1 VNGSGILWRRH
12 LAGGF
17 VVCGTKEK
25 TAGATGS
32 RAHRASGSIYRG
44 AESCVCEGGV
54 LDIMESFGD
63 PMEPALVDLNNV
75 RVIRGDNVALDDFSL
90 RINSGEHVA
99 ILGPNGCGKS
109 TLIKTITRECYPVL
123 REGSSMTILGQLR
136 WNVFELRSVLGIV
149 SNDLMQDVTGETSGR
164 EVVLSGFF
172 SSTRI
177 FDHLTVEPSQFK
189 RADAVLE
196 RIGVPHLADRPVQEM
211 SSGEAK
217 RILIARALVHDP
229 RTLLF
234 DEPSNSLDVFA
245 QHGLRETMRE
255 LAQSG
260 IGIVLVTHHLSDVI
274 PEIDRVVLMRNGKIQ
289 ADGQKKDL
297 LNPEEISRLFGLRI
311 EITQR
316 DGYYHL
322 W

>member
-1 VNGSGILWRRH
+1 VSTS
-12 LAGGF
+12 
-17 VVCGTKEK
+17 V
-25 TAGATGS
+25 
-32 RAHRASGSIYRG
+32 
-44 AESCVCEGGV
+44 V

-63 PMEPALVDLNNV
+63 SMGPALVDLKNV

-90 RINSGEHVA
+90 RINAGEHVA

-109 TLIKTITRECYPVL
+109 TLIKTITRECYPVI
-123 REGSSMTILGQLR
+123 REGSSMTILGQSR
-136 WNVFELRSVLGIV
+136 WNIFELRSVLGIV

-177 FDHLTVEPSQFK
+177 FDHQTVEPLQRE
-189 RADAVLE
+189 RADTVLE
-196 RIGVPHLADRPVQEM
+196 RIGVRHLADRPVAEM

-274 PEIDRVVLMRNGKIQ
+274 PEIDRVVLMGAGKIQ
-289 ADGQKKDL
+289 ADGQKTNL
-297 LNPEEISRLFGLRI
+297 LNPEEISRLFGI
-311 EITQR
+311 PVDITRR

>member
-1 VNGSGILWRRH
+1 MIYGPACEIL
-12 LAGGF
+12 LL
-17 VVCGTKEK
+17 TKEN
-25 TAGATGS
+25 AN
-32 RAHRASGSIYRG
+32 
-44 AESCVCEGGV
+44 
-54 LDIMESFGD
+54 F
-63 PMEPALVDLNNV
+63 MEPALVDLKNV
-75 RVIRGDNVALDDFSL
+75 RVIRGDNIALDDFSL
-90 RINSGEHVA
+90 RIAAGEHVA

-109 TLIKTITRECYPVL
+109 TLIKTITRECYPIY
-123 REGSSMTILGQLR
+123 RAGSSMTILGQER
-136 WNVFELRSVLGIV
+136 WNIFELRTVLGIV
-149 SNDLMQDVTGETSGR
+149 SNDLMLDCTSETSGR

-177 FDHLTVEPSQFK
+177 FDHQAVDSSQVK

-196 RIGVPHLADRPVQEM
+196 RLGVRHLADRPVAEM

-260 IGIVLVTHHLSDVI
+260 IGLVLVTHHLSDVI
-274 PEIDRVVLMRNGKIQ
+274 PEIDRVVLMRNGTIL
-289 ADGQKKDL
+289 ADGKKEDL
-297 LNPEEISRLFGLRI
+297 LEPKQISQLFGI
-311 EITQR
+311 QVDITRR
-316 DGYYHL
+316 DGYFHL

>member
-1 VNGSGILWRRH
+1 
-12 LAGGF
+12 
-17 VVCGTKEK
+17 
-25 TAGATGS
+25 
-32 RAHRASGSIYRG
+32 
-44 AESCVCEGGV
+44 
-54 LDIMESFGD
+54 
-63 PMEPALVDLNNV
+63 VDLSNI

-90 RINSGEHVA
+90 RIAAGEHVA

-109 TLIKTITRECYPVL
+109 TLIKTITRECYPVV
-123 REGSSMTILGQLR
+123 RDGSSMTILGQRR
-136 WNVFELRSVLGIV
+136 WNIFQLRTVLGIV
-149 SNDLMQDVTGETSGR
+149 SNDLMADCTGETSGR

-177 FDHLTVEPSQFK
+177 FDHQTVQPDHRR
-189 RADAVLE
+189 RADAVLD
-196 RIGVPHLADRPVQEM
+196 RLGVPHLADRPVAEM

-229 RTLLF
+229 GTLLF
-234 DEPSNSLDVFA
+234 DEPSNSLDVSA

-274 PEIDRVVLMRNGKIQ
+274 PEIGRVVLMRNGKIQ
-289 ADGQKKDL
+289 ADGKKEEL
-297 LNPEEISRLFGLRI
+297 LETNRISRLFGI
-311 EITQR
+311 PMEITKR

>member
-1 VNGSGILWRRH
+1 VP
-12 LAGGF
+12 A
-17 VVCGTKEK
+17 
-25 TAGATGS
+25 AAQ
-32 RAHRASGSIYRG
+32 
-44 AESCVCEGGV
+44 SCVWDRGV
-54 LDIMESFGD
+54 LDMMESFGEL
-63 PMEPALVDLNNV
+63 MEPALVDLNNV

-90 RINSGEHVA
+90 RINAGEHVA

-109 TLIKTITRECYPVL
+109 TLIKTITRECYPVI
-123 REGSSMTILGQLR
+123 REDSSVTILGQSR
-136 WNVFELRSVLGIV
+136 WNIFELRSVLGIV

-177 FDHLTVEPSQFK
+177 FDHQTVEPAQRD

-196 RIGVPHLADRPVQEM
+196 RLGIPHLADRAVAEM

-217 RILIARALVHDP
+217 RILVARALVHDP
-229 RTLLF
+229 QTLLF

-289 ADGQKKDL
+289 ADGPKSDL
-297 LNPEEISRLFGLRI
+297 LNPQELSRLFGI
-311 EITQR
+311 PVDITRR

>member
-1 VNGSGILWRRH
+1 
-12 LAGGF
+12 
-17 VVCGTKEK
+17 
-25 TAGATGS
+25 
-32 RAHRASGSIYRG
+32 
-44 AESCVCEGGV
+44 
-54 LDIMESFGD
+54 M
-63 PMEPALVDLNNV
+63 DLSNIQ
-75 RVIRGDNVALDDFSL
+75 VIRGDNVALDDFSL
-90 RINSGEHVA
+90 RIAAGEHVA

-109 TLIKTITRECYPVL
+109 TLIKTITRECYPVV
-123 REGSSMTILGQLR
+123 RDGSSMTILGQRR
-136 WNVFELRSVLGIV
+136 WNIFQLRTVLGIV
-149 SNDLMQDVTGETSGR
+149 SNDLMADCTGETSGR

-177 FDHLTVEPSQFK
+177 FDHQTVQPDHRK
-189 RADAVLE
+189 RADAVLD
-196 RIGVPHLADRPVQEM
+196 RLGVPHLADRPVAEM

-229 RTLLF
+229 GTLLF
-234 DEPSNSLDVFA
+234 DEPSNSLDVSA

-274 PEIDRVVLMRNGKIQ
+274 PEIGRVVLMRNGKIQ
-289 ADGQKKDL
+289 ADGKKEEL
-297 LNPEEISRLFGLRI
+297 LETNQISRLFGI
-311 EITQR
+311 PVEITRR